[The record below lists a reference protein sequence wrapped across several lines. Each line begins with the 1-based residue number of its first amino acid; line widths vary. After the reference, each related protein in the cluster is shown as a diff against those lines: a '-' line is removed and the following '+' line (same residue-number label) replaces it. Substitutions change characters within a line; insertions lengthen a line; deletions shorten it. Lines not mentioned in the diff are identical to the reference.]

1 MRPWSCLMSI
11 FLHLQSWLG
20 MPYIHGMWGSLEK
33 SDQENEGSQPK
44 PGLHN
49 QHLVFIQCL
58 PSKDFFNFLSFL
70 FFFSCFASTFG
81 AFVLLKGVDVLWAG
95 VLQTHQFSLRHVSW
109 WVLASKPAWF
119 HSCKHIHHASSKWIT
134 YLPFPSSGSVPEKK
148 LHPYKQWLHFHCPRK
163 DLSWEYYWTKQVWY
177 STKKNWDEWVYKM
190 RLEKFQ
196 KSM

>member
-11 FLHLQSWLG
+11 FLHLHSWLG

-70 FFFSCFASTFG
+70 FFFSCFDDVWSLCSFEGCWRPLGGRPANTSVFFAPRVMVGSSFQTCMIP
-81 AFVLLKGVDVLWAG
+81 LLQAHPPCFIQMDHLLAIPFFRLCPWEKVAP
-95 VLQTHQFSLRHVSW
+95 LQAVTALSL
-109 WVLASKPAWF
+109 P
-119 HSCKHIHHASSKWIT
+119 
-134 YLPFPSSGSVPEKK
+134 
-148 LHPYKQWLHFHCPRK
+148 
-163 DLSWEYYWTKQVWY
+163 
-177 STKKNWDEWVYKM
+177 
-190 RLEKFQ
+190 
-196 KSM
+196 